1 MYDSYY
7 IRFNEYDKAA
17 YQWGDYVHMDNIVII
32 AVPNNDASAGL
43 SAAVSDVLVAALG
56 PVVDNNE
63 CITTTTT
70 TTT

>member
-1 MYDSYY
+1 
-7 IRFNEYDKAA
+7 
-17 YQWGDYVHMDNIVII
+17 MDNIVII